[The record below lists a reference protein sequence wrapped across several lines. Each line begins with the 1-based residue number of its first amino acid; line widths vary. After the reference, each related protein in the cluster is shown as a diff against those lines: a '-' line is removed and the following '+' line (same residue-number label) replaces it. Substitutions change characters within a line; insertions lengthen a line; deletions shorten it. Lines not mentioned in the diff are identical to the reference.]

1 MRAWCERELKKH
13 DVCQA
18 HATKITKYRNTHP
31 ELSWLPAT
39 VCPALA
45 TVSDRGEVESAAE
58 PGAERPSIVEVPSL
72 TPLSGTSL
80 AGASVT
86 LLRGTGTGTGPGPG
100 STGFKLT
107 WDGLSRRVCSV
118 GRTSCGTRRGATA
131 AIGEGRWGE
140 DGENRRRAGRKR

>member
-1 MRAWCERELKKH
+1 MRAWCEREVKKH

-31 ELSWLPAT
+31 ELSSLPAT

-45 TVSDRGEVESAAE
+45 TVSDRGEVERAAE
-58 PGAERPSIVEVPSL
+58 AGAEGPSIAGGASL
-72 TPLSGTSL
+72 FPLSGTSL
-80 AGASVT
+80 AGAAAT
-86 LLRGTGTGTGPGPG
+86 LFRGIGTGGPG

-131 AIGEGRWGE
+131 AIGEGRCGE
-140 DGENRRRAGRKR
+140 DGENRRRAGRRR